1 MAASQLVL
9 LKNKAGE
16 RQRDCWEPKSGEP
29 KSGEPKRVCCEPP
42 NGDFTR
48 DLSFRAYVFTG
59 MFLLRFLVRVPL
71 VFGSEVGAAGAD
83 SGMARFCSETQLL
96 GRGGLEGGGSEWL

>member
-1 MAASQLVL
+1 MSPRSLGTGQARAAWQLVL

-16 RQRDCWEPKSGEP
+16 RQRDCW
-29 KSGEPKRVCCEPP
+29 EPKRVCCEPP

-71 VFGSEVGAAGAD
+71 EFGSEVAGAD
-83 SGMARFCSETQLL
+83 SGIARFCSETQLL